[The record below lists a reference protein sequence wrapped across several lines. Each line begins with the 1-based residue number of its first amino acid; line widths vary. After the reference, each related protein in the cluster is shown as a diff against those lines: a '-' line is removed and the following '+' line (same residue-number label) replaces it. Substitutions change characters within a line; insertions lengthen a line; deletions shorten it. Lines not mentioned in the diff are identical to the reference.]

1 MTDQRTLAYINMYAV
16 LGTLENLCEL
26 DDKAKE
32 ILSTLEKPVSLAFDV
47 KNGPSAT
54 LTFSKNGCRMDD
66 GVNADC
72 DIKIPV
78 ANCEKF
84 NGIIDGKVTPIPTKG
99 LTKINFLLKTFTA
112 LTDRLTEVMRPSEE
126 ALKDADFFRLNT
138 ICTFYTVSVAIS
150 QIGNQDAIGKFSASN
165 IVDGDIQI
173 GIKDT
178 VYSTIR
184 IKDNHMIT
192 IKQASDKPRAIME
205 FCDIELANALFAGT
219 VNSIDHVGN
228 GNIVIRGLISM
239 VDNVNRILDRVA
251 LYLA

>member
-1 MTDQRTLAYINMYAV
+1 MTDSRTLAYINMYAV

-32 ILSTLEKPVSLAFDV
+32 ILSTIEKPISVAFDV

-78 ANCEKF
+78 ANCDKF

-99 LTKINFLLKTFTA
+99 LTKVNFLLKTFTA

-126 ALKDADFFRLNT
+126 ALKDMDFFRLNT
-138 ICTFYTVSVAIS
+138 LCTFYTVAVAIS

-165 IVDGDIQI
+165 VVDGDIQI
-173 GIKDT
+173 GIT
-178 VYSTIR
+178 GEVYATIR
-184 IKDNHMIT
+184 VKNNRLIT
-192 IKQASDKPRAIME
+192 IKQAPEKPRAIME
-205 FCDIELANALFAGT
+205 FCDIPLANALFAGT

-228 GNIVIRGLISM
+228 GNITIRGLISM
-239 VDNVNRILDRVA
+239 VDNVNRILDRVG

>member
-1 MTDQRTLAYINMYAV
+1 M
-16 LGTLENLCEL
+16 ENLCEL

-32 ILSTLEKPVSLAFDV
+32 IISTIEKPISVAFDV

-66 GVNADC
+66 GVKADC

-78 ANCEKF
+78 ANCDKF

-99 LTKINFLLKTFTA
+99 LTKVSFLLKTFTA
-112 LTDRLTEVMRPSEE
+112 LTDRLTEVMRPTEE

-138 ICTFYTVSVAIS
+138 LCTFYTVAVAIS

-173 GIKDT
+173 GITDT
-178 VYSTIR
+178 VYATIR
-184 IKDNHMIT
+184 VKDNHLIT
-192 IKQASDKPRAIME
+192 IKQAPEKPRAIME
-205 FCDIELANALFAGT
+205 FCDLELANALFAGT

-228 GNIVIRGLISM
+228 GNITIRGLISM
-239 VDNVNRILDRVA
+239 VDNVNRILDRVG

>member
-1 MTDQRTLAYINMYAV
+1 MTDSRTLAYINMYAV

-32 ILSTLEKPVSLAFDV
+32 IISTIEKPISVAFDV

-66 GVNADC
+66 GVKADC

-78 ANCEKF
+78 ANCDKF

-99 LTKINFLLKTFTA
+99 LTKVNFLLKTFTA
-112 LTDRLTEVMRPSEE
+112 LTDRLTEVMRPTEE

-138 ICTFYTVSVAIS
+138 LCTFYTVAVAIS

-173 GIKDT
+173 GITDT
-178 VYSTIR
+178 VYATIR
-184 IKDNHMIT
+184 VKDNHLIT
-192 IKQASDKPRAIME
+192 IKQAPEKPRAIME
-205 FCDIELANALFAGT
+205 FCDLELANALFAGT

-228 GNIVIRGLISM
+228 GNITIRGLISM
-239 VDNVNRILDRVA
+239 VDNVNRILDRVG

>member
-1 MTDQRTLAYINMYAV
+1 MTDSRTLAYINMYAV

-26 DDKAKE
+26 DEKAKE
-32 ILSTLEKPVSLAFDV
+32 IISTIEKPISVAFDV

-66 GVNADC
+66 GVKADC

-99 LTKINFLLKTFTA
+99 LTKVSFLLKTFTA
-112 LTDRLTEVMRPSEE
+112 LTDRLTEVMRPTEE

-138 ICTFYTVSVAIS
+138 LCTFYTVAVAIS

-173 GIKDT
+173 GITDT
-178 VYSTIR
+178 VYATIR
-184 IKDNHMIT
+184 VKDNHLIT
-192 IKQASDKPRAIME
+192 IKQAPEKPRAIME
-205 FCDIELANALFAGT
+205 FCDLELANALFAGT

-228 GNIVIRGLISM
+228 GNITIRGLISM
-239 VDNVNRILDRVA
+239 VDNVNRILDRVG

>member
-1 MTDQRTLAYINMYAV
+1 MTDSRTLAYINMYAV

-32 ILSTLEKPVSLAFDV
+32 IISTIEKPISVAFDV
-47 KNGPSAT
+47 KGGPSAT

-66 GVNADC
+66 GVKSDC

-78 ANCEKF
+78 ANCDKF

-99 LTKINFLLKTFTA
+99 LTKVNFLLKTFTA
-112 LTDRLTEVMRPSEE
+112 LTDRLTEVMRPTEE

-138 ICTFYTVSVAIS
+138 LCTFYTVAVAIS

-173 GIKDT
+173 GITDN
-178 VYSTIR
+178 VYATIR
-184 IKDNHMIT
+184 VKDNHLIT
-192 IKQASDKPRAIME
+192 IKQAPEKPRAIME
-205 FCDIELANALFAGT
+205 FCDLELANALFAGT

-228 GNIVIRGLISM
+228 GNITIRGLISM
-239 VDNVNRILDRVA
+239 VDNVNRILDRVG

>member
-1 MTDQRTLAYINMYAV
+1 MTDARTMAYINMYAV

-26 DDKAKE
+26 DNKAKE

-47 KNGPSAT
+47 KDGPSAT
-54 LTFSKNGCRMDD
+54 LTFSSKGCRMED
-66 GVNADC
+66 GVDSKC

-78 ANCEKF
+78 SSCEKF

-99 LTKINFLLKTFTA
+99 LTKISFLLKTFTA
-112 LTDRLTEVMRPSEE
+112 LTDRLTEVMRPSAE
-126 ALKDADFFRLNT
+126 ALKDPDFFRLNT

-165 IVDGDIQI
+165 MADGDIQI
-173 GIKDT
+173 GIKDV

-184 IKDNHMIT
+184 VKNNRLIT
-192 IKQASDKPRAIME
+192 IKQTPEKPRAIME
-205 FCDIELANALFAGT
+205 FCDLQLANALFAGT

-239 VDNVNRILDRVA
+239 VDNANRILDRVA

>member
-1 MTDQRTLAYINMYAV
+1 MTDSRTLAYINMYAV

-32 ILSTLEKPVSLAFDV
+32 IISGIEKPISVAFDV

-78 ANCEKF
+78 ANCDKF

-99 LTKINFLLKTFTA
+99 LTKVNFLLKTFTA
-112 LTDRLTEVMRPSEE
+112 LTDRLTEVMRPTEE

-138 ICTFYTVSVAIS
+138 LCTFYTVSVALS

-165 IVDGDIQI
+165 IADGDIQI
-173 GIKDT
+173 GITDT
-178 VYSTIR
+178 VYATIR
-184 IKDNHMIT
+184 VKDNHMIT
-192 IKQASDKPRAIME
+192 IKQASEKPRAIME
-205 FCDIELANALFAGT
+205 FCDLELANALFAGT

-228 GNIVIRGLISM
+228 GNITIRGLISM

>member
-1 MTDQRTLAYINMYAV
+1 MTDAKTLAYINMYAV

-26 DDKAKE
+26 DSKAKE
-32 ILSTLEKPVSLAFDV
+32 ILASLDKPVSLAFDV
-47 KNGPSAT
+47 KGGPSAT
-54 LTFSKNGCRMDD
+54 LTFSSNGCRMED
-66 GVNADC
+66 GVDSKC

-78 ANCEKF
+78 ASCEKF

-126 ALKDADFFRLNT
+126 ALKDPDFFRLNT
-138 ICTFYTVSVAIS
+138 LCTFYTVSVAIS
-150 QIGNQDAIGKFSASN
+150 QIANQDPVGQFSASN
-165 IVDGDIQI
+165 TPSGDVQLAIT
-173 GIKDT
+173 DV

-184 IKDNHMIT
+184 VKDGHFIT
-192 IKQASDKPRAIME
+192 IKQKPENPRALME
-205 FCDIELANALFAGT
+205 FCTLELANALFAGT
-219 VNSIDHVGN
+219 VNSLEQVGT
-228 GNIVIRGLISM
+228 GNITIRGLISM

>member
-1 MTDQRTLAYINMYAV
+1 MTDSRTLAYINMYAV

-32 ILSTLEKPVSLAFDV
+32 IISKLENPVSLAFDV
-47 KNGPSAT
+47 KDGPSAT
-54 LTFSKNGCRMDD
+54 LTFSKKGCRMED
-66 GVNADC
+66 GVNSKC

-78 ANCEKF
+78 SSCDKF
-84 NGIIDGKVTPIPTKG
+84 NKIIDGVVTPIPTKG

-112 LTDRLTEVMRPSEE
+112 LTDRLTEVMRPSAE
-126 ALKDADFFRLNT
+126 ALKDPDFFRLNT
-138 ICTFYTVSVAIS
+138 LCTFYTVSVAIS
-150 QIGNQDAIGKFSASN
+150 QIANQDAIGKFSASN
-165 IVDGDIQI
+165 IVDGDVQI
-173 GIKDT
+173 SIKDT
-178 VYSTIR
+178 VYATLR
-184 IKDNHMIT
+184 VKDHHLIT

-205 FCDIELANALFAGT
+205 FCDLELANALFAGT

-228 GNIVIRGLISM
+228 GNITIRGLISM

>member
-1 MTDQRTLAYINMYAV
+1 MTDSRTLAYINMYAV

-32 ILSTLEKPVSLAFDV
+32 IISTIEKPISVAFDV

-78 ANCEKF
+78 ANCDKF
-84 NGIIDGKVTPIPTKG
+84 NGIIDGKVTPIPIKG
-99 LTKINFLLKTFTA
+99 LTKVNFLLKTFTA

-126 ALKDADFFRLNT
+126 ALKDMDFFRLNT

-173 GIKDT
+173 GIANE

-184 IKDNHMIT
+184 VKDNHMIT

-205 FCDIELANALFAGT
+205 FCDIPLANALFAGT

-228 GNIVIRGLISM
+228 GNITIRGLISM

>member
-1 MTDQRTLAYINMYAV
+1 MTDSKTLAYINMYAV

-26 DDKAKE
+26 DAKAKE

-47 KNGPSAT
+47 KDGPSAT
-54 LTFSKNGCRMDD
+54 LTFSSNGCRMDD
-66 GVNADC
+66 GVDSKC

-78 ANCEKF
+78 ASCEKF

-112 LTDRLTEVMRPSEE
+112 LTDRLTEVMRPTEE
-126 ALKDADFFRLNT
+126 ALKDPDFFRLNT

-150 QIGNQDAIGKFSASN
+150 QIANQDPVGQFSASN
-165 IVDGDIQI
+165 TPDGDIQL
-173 GIKDT
+173 GITDV

-184 IKDNHMIT
+184 VKDSRFIT
-192 IKQASDKPRAIME
+192 IKQAPPKPRAIME
-205 FCDIELANALFAGT
+205 FCTLELANALFAGT
-219 VNSIDHVGN
+219 VNSMEHVGT
-228 GNIVIRGLISM
+228 GNITIKGLISM
-239 VDNVNRILDRVA
+239 VDNANRILDRVA

>member
-1 MTDQRTLAYINMYAV
+1 MTDSRTLAYINMYAV

-26 DDKAKE
+26 DEKAKE
-32 ILSTLEKPVSLAFDV
+32 IISKIEKPISVAFDV
-47 KNGPSAT
+47 KGGPSAT

-66 GVNADC
+66 GVKADC

-78 ANCEKF
+78 ANCDKF

-99 LTKINFLLKTFTA
+99 LTKVNFLLKTFTA

-138 ICTFYTVSVAIS
+138 LCTFYTVAVAIS

-173 GIKDT
+173 GITDT
-178 VYSTIR
+178 VYATIR
-184 IKDNHMIT
+184 VKDNHLIT
-192 IKQASDKPRAIME
+192 IKQAPEKPRAIME
-205 FCDIELANALFAGT
+205 FCDLELANALFAGT
-219 VNSIDHVGN
+219 VNSLDHVGN
-228 GNIVIRGLISM
+228 GNITIRGLISM
-239 VDNVNRILDRVA
+239 VDNVNRILDRVG

>member
-1 MTDQRTLAYINMYAV
+1 MTDSRTLAYINMYAV

-32 ILSTLEKPVSLAFDV
+32 ILSTIEKPISVAFDV

-78 ANCEKF
+78 ANCDKF

-99 LTKINFLLKTFTA
+99 LTKVNFLLKTFTA

-126 ALKDADFFRLNT
+126 ALKDMDFFRLNT
-138 ICTFYTVSVAIS
+138 LCTFYTVAVAIS

-165 IVDGDIQI
+165 VVDGDIQI
-173 GIKDT
+173 GIT
-178 VYSTIR
+178 GEVYATIR
-184 IKDNHMIT
+184 VKDNHLIT
-192 IKQASDKPRAIME
+192 IKQAPEKPRAIME
-205 FCDIELANALFAGT
+205 FCDIPLANALFAGT

-228 GNIVIRGLISM
+228 GNITIRGLISM
-239 VDNVNRILDRVA
+239 VDNINRILDRVG

>member
-1 MTDQRTLAYINMYAV
+1 MTDSRTLAYINMYAV

-32 ILSTLEKPVSLAFDV
+32 ILSTIEKPISVAFDV

-78 ANCEKF
+78 ANCDKF

-99 LTKINFLLKTFTA
+99 LTKVNFLLKTFMA
-112 LTDRLTEVMRPSEE
+112 LTDRLSEVLQPSEE
-126 ALKDADFFRLNT
+126 ALKDMEFFRLNT
-138 ICTFYTVSVAIS
+138 LCTFYTVAVAIS

-165 IVDGDIQI
+165 VVDGDIQI
-173 GIKDT
+173 GIT
-178 VYSTIR
+178 NEVYATIR
-184 IKDNHMIT
+184 VKDHHMVT
-192 IKQASDKPRAIME
+192 IKQAPEKPRAIME
-205 FCDIELANALFAGT
+205 FCDIPLANALFAGT

-228 GNIVIRGLISM
+228 GNITIRGLISM
-239 VDNVNRILDRVA
+239 VDNVNRILDRVG

>member
-1 MTDQRTLAYINMYAV
+1 MTDSRTLAYINMYAV

-32 ILSTLEKPVSLAFDV
+32 IISTIEKPISVAFDV
-47 KNGPSAT
+47 KGGPSAT

-66 GVNADC
+66 GVNSDC

-78 ANCEKF
+78 ANCDKF

-99 LTKINFLLKTFTA
+99 LTKVNFLLKTFTA
-112 LTDRLTEVMRPSEE
+112 LTDRLTEVMRPAEE

-138 ICTFYTVSVAIS
+138 LCTFYTVSVAIS

-178 VYSTIR
+178 VYATIR
-184 IKDNHMIT
+184 VKDNHLIT
-192 IKQASDKPRAIME
+192 IKQAPEKPRAIME
-205 FCDIELANALFAGT
+205 FCDLELANALFAGT

-228 GNIVIRGLISM
+228 GNITIRGLISM
-239 VDNVNRILDRVA
+239 VDNVNRILDRVG

>member
-1 MTDQRTLAYINMYAV
+1 MTDSRTLAYINMYAV

-32 ILSTLEKPVSLAFDV
+32 IISTIEKPISVAFDV

-66 GVNADC
+66 GVKADC

-78 ANCEKF
+78 ANCDKF

-99 LTKINFLLKTFTA
+99 LTKVNFLLKTFTA
-112 LTDRLTEVMRPSEE
+112 LTDRLTEVMRPTEE

-138 ICTFYTVSVAIS
+138 LCTFYTVAVAIS

-165 IVDGDIQI
+165 VVDGDIQI
-173 GIKDT
+173 GIT
-178 VYSTIR
+178 GEVYATIR
-184 IKDNHMIT
+184 VKDHHMIT
-192 IKQASDKPRAIME
+192 IKQAPEKPRAIME
-205 FCDIELANALFAGT
+205 FCDIPLANALFAGT

-228 GNIVIRGLISM
+228 GNITIRGLISM
-239 VDNVNRILDRVA
+239 VDNVNRILDRVG

>member
-1 MTDQRTLAYINMYAV
+1 MTDSRTMAYINMYAV

-26 DDKAKE
+26 DEKAKE
-32 ILSTLEKPVSLAFDV
+32 IISTIEKPISVAFDV
-47 KNGPSAT
+47 KGGPSAT

-66 GVNADC
+66 GVKADC

-78 ANCEKF
+78 ANCDKF

-99 LTKINFLLKTFTA
+99 LTKVSFLLKTFTA

-138 ICTFYTVSVAIS
+138 LCTFYTVAVAIS

-165 IVDGDIQI
+165 IADGDIQI

-178 VYSTIR
+178 VYATIR
-184 IKDNHMIT
+184 VKDNHLIT
-192 IKQASDKPRAIME
+192 IKQAPEKPRAIME

-228 GNIVIRGLISM
+228 GNITIRGLISM
-239 VDNVNRILDRVA
+239 VDNVNRILDRVG

>member
-1 MTDQRTLAYINMYAV
+1 MTDSRTLAYINMYAV

-32 ILSTLEKPVSLAFDV
+32 IISTIEKPISVAFDV

-66 GVNADC
+66 GVKADC

-78 ANCEKF
+78 ANCDKF

-99 LTKINFLLKTFTA
+99 LTKVNFLLKTFTA
-112 LTDRLTEVMRPSEE
+112 LTDRLTEVMRPTEE
-126 ALKDADFFRLNT
+126 ALKDVDFFKLNT
-138 ICTFYTVSVAIS
+138 LCTFYTVAVALS

-173 GIKDT
+173 GIT
-178 VYSTIR
+178 NEVYATIR
-184 IKDNHMIT
+184 VKDHHMIT
-192 IKQASDKPRAIME
+192 IKQASEKPRAIME
-205 FCDIELANALFAGT
+205 FCDIPLANALFAGT

-228 GNIVIRGLISM
+228 GNITIRGLISM
-239 VDNVNRILDRVA
+239 VDNVNRILDRVG

>member
-1 MTDQRTLAYINMYAV
+1 MTDSRTLAYINMYAV

-26 DDKAKE
+26 DEKAKE
-32 ILSTLEKPVSLAFDV
+32 IISTIEKPISVAFDV
-47 KNGPSAT
+47 KGGPSAT

-66 GVNADC
+66 GVKADC

-78 ANCEKF
+78 ANCDKF

-99 LTKINFLLKTFTA
+99 LTKVSFLLKTFTA
-112 LTDRLTEVMRPSEE
+112 LTDRLTEVMRPTEE

-138 ICTFYTVSVAIS
+138 LCTFYTVSVAIS

-173 GIKDT
+173 GITDT
-178 VYSTIR
+178 VYATIR
-184 IKDNHMIT
+184 VKDNHLIT

-228 GNIVIRGLISM
+228 GNITIRGLISM

>member
-1 MTDQRTLAYINMYAV
+1 MTDSRTLAYINMYAV

-26 DDKAKE
+26 DEKAKE
-32 ILSTLEKPVSLAFDV
+32 IISTIEKPISVAFDV
-47 KNGPSAT
+47 KGGPSAT

-66 GVNADC
+66 GVKADC

-78 ANCEKF
+78 ANCDKF

-99 LTKINFLLKTFTA
+99 LTKVSFLLKTFTA
-112 LTDRLTEVMRPSEE
+112 LTDRLTEVMRPTEE

-138 ICTFYTVSVAIS
+138 LCTFYTVAVAIS
-150 QIGNQDAIGKFSASN
+150 QIGNQDAIGKFSAST

-173 GIKDT
+173 GITDT
-178 VYSTIR
+178 VYATIR
-184 IKDNHMIT
+184 VKDNHLIT
-192 IKQASDKPRAIME
+192 IKQAPEKPRAIME
-205 FCDIELANALFAGT
+205 FCDLELANALFAGT

-228 GNIVIRGLISM
+228 GNITIRGLISM
-239 VDNVNRILDRVA
+239 VDNVNRILDRVG

>member
-1 MTDQRTLAYINMYAV
+1 MTDSRTLAYINMYAV

-26 DDKAKE
+26 DEKAKE
-32 ILSTLEKPVSLAFDV
+32 IIFTIEKPISVAFDV
-47 KNGPSAT
+47 KGGPSAT

-66 GVNADC
+66 GVKADC

-78 ANCEKF
+78 ANCDKF

-99 LTKINFLLKTFTA
+99 LTKVNFLLKTFTA

-138 ICTFYTVSVAIS
+138 LCTFYTVSVAIS

-173 GIKDT
+173 GITDT
-178 VYSTIR
+178 VYATIR
-184 IKDNHMIT
+184 VKDNHLIT

-228 GNIVIRGLISM
+228 GNITIRGLISM

>member
-1 MTDQRTLAYINMYAV
+1 MTDSRTLAYINMYAV

-32 ILSTLEKPVSLAFDV
+32 IISTIEKPISVAFDV

-78 ANCEKF
+78 ANCDKF

-99 LTKINFLLKTFTA
+99 LTKVNFLLKTFTA

-126 ALKDADFFRLNT
+126 ALKDVDFFKLNT
-138 ICTFYTVSVAIS
+138 LCTFYTVSVALS

-173 GIKDT
+173 SIKDT

-184 IKDNHMIT
+184 VKNNHLIT
-192 IKQASDKPRAIME
+192 IKQASEKPRAIME
-205 FCDIELANALFAGT
+205 FCDLELANALFAGT

-228 GNIVIRGLISM
+228 GNITIRGLISM

>member
-1 MTDQRTLAYINMYAV
+1 MTDSRTLAYINMYAV

-32 ILSTLEKPVSLAFDV
+32 IISGIEKPISVAFDV

-66 GVNADC
+66 GVNPNC

-78 ANCEKF
+78 ANCDKF

-99 LTKINFLLKTFTA
+99 ITKVNFLLKTFTA

-126 ALKDADFFRLNT
+126 ALKDVDFFRLNT
-138 ICTFYTVSVAIS
+138 LCTFYTVAVALS

-165 IVDGDIQI
+165 IADGDIQI
-173 GIKDT
+173 GIT
-178 VYSTIR
+178 NEVYATIR
-184 IKDNHMIT
+184 VKDNHMIT
-192 IKQASDKPRAIME
+192 IKQASEKPRAIME
-205 FCDIELANALFAGT
+205 FCDIPLANALFAGT

-228 GNIVIRGLISM
+228 GNITIRGIISM

>member
-1 MTDQRTLAYINMYAV
+1 MTDSRTLAYINMYAV

-32 ILSTLEKPVSLAFDV
+32 IISTIEKPISVAFDV

-66 GVNADC
+66 GVKADC

-78 ANCEKF
+78 ANCDKF

-99 LTKINFLLKTFTA
+99 LTKVNFLLKTFTA

-126 ALKDADFFRLNT
+126 ALKDMDFFRLNT
-138 ICTFYTVSVAIS
+138 LCTFYTVAVAIS

-165 IVDGDIQI
+165 VVDGDIQI
-173 GIKDT
+173 GIT
-178 VYSTIR
+178 NEVYATIR
-184 IKDNHMIT
+184 VKDHHMVT
-192 IKQASDKPRAIME
+192 IKQAPEKPRAIME
-205 FCDIELANALFAGT
+205 FCDIPLANALFAGT

-228 GNIVIRGLISM
+228 GNITIRGLISM
-239 VDNVNRILDRVA
+239 VDNVNRILDRVG

>member
-1 MTDQRTLAYINMYAV
+1 MTDSRTLAYINMYAV

-26 DDKAKE
+26 DEKAKE
-32 ILSTLEKPVSLAFDV
+32 IISTIEKPISVAFDV
-47 KNGPSAT
+47 KGGPSAT

-66 GVNADC
+66 GVKADC

-78 ANCEKF
+78 ANCDKF

-99 LTKINFLLKTFTA
+99 LTKVNFLLKTFTA

-138 ICTFYTVSVAIS
+138 LCTFYTVSVAIS

-173 GIKDT
+173 GITDT
-178 VYSTIR
+178 VYATIR
-184 IKDNHMIT
+184 VKDNHLIT

-228 GNIVIRGLISM
+228 GNITIRGLISM

>member
-1 MTDQRTLAYINMYAV
+1 MTDSRTLAYINMYAV

-32 ILSTLEKPVSLAFDV
+32 IISTIEKPISVAFDV

-78 ANCEKF
+78 ANCDKF

-99 LTKINFLLKTFTA
+99 LTKVNFLLKTFTA

-126 ALKDADFFRLNT
+126 ALKDMDFFKLNT
-138 ICTFYTVSVAIS
+138 LCTFYTVSVALS

-165 IVDGDIQI
+165 IVDGDVQI
-173 GIKDT
+173 SIKDT
-178 VYSTIR
+178 VYATLR
-184 IKDNHMIT
+184 VKDHHLIT

-205 FCDIELANALFAGT
+205 FCDLELANALFAGT

-228 GNIVIRGLISM
+228 GNITIRGLISM
-239 VDNVNRILDRVA
+239 VDNVNRILDRVG

>member
-1 MTDQRTLAYINMYAV
+1 MTDSRTLAYINMYAV

-32 ILSTLEKPVSLAFDV
+32 IISTIEKPISVAFDV

-78 ANCEKF
+78 ANCDMF

-99 LTKINFLLKTFTA
+99 LTKVNFLLKTFTA

-126 ALKDADFFRLNT
+126 ALKDPAFFRLNT
-138 ICTFYTVSVAIS
+138 LCTFYTVSVALS

-173 GIKDT
+173 GITDT
-178 VYSTIR
+178 VYATIR
-184 IKDNHMIT
+184 VKDHHMIT
-192 IKQASDKPRAIME
+192 IKKASEKPRAIME
-205 FCDIELANALFAGT
+205 FCDIPLANALFAGT

-228 GNIVIRGLISM
+228 GNITIRGLISM

>member
-1 MTDQRTLAYINMYAV
+1 MTDSRTLAYINMYAV

-32 ILSTLEKPVSLAFDV
+32 ILSTIEKPISVAFDV

-78 ANCEKF
+78 ANCDKF

-99 LTKINFLLKTFTA
+99 LTKVNFLLKTFTA

-126 ALKDADFFRLNT
+126 ALKDMDFFRLNT
-138 ICTFYTVSVAIS
+138 LCTFYTVAVAIS

-173 GIKDT
+173 GIT
-178 VYSTIR
+178 GEVYATIR
-184 IKDNHMIT
+184 VKDNHLIT
-192 IKQASDKPRAIME
+192 IKQAPEKPRAIME
-205 FCDIELANALFAGT
+205 FCDIPLANALFAGT

-228 GNIVIRGLISM
+228 GNITIRGLISM
-239 VDNVNRILDRVA
+239 VDNINRILDRVG